1 MLLSRNKAQLSK
13 YNVRFEQIQSVAE
26 QKKVWLSKYK
36 LFLASAK
43 YG

>member
-1 MLLSRNKAQLSK
+1 MA
-13 YNVRFEQIQSVAE
+13 EQIQSVAE
-26 QKKVWLSKYK
+26 QIQNVAVQIQSMGEQKKVRLSKYK